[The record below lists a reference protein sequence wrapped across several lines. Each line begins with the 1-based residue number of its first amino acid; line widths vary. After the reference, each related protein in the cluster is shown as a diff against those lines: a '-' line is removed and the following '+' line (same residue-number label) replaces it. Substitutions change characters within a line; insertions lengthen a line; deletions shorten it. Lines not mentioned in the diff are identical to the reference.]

1 MDSASPRGVTELLQ
15 AWRLG
20 NASALDELLPLVY
33 AELRRRARRYVARER
48 RSLTL
53 QSTDLIHEVY
63 LKLVRAKPVDWRDRS
78 HFFALS
84 ARLMRQVLVDH
95 ARSRA
100 YAKRENGARRV
111 TFDDGLAWDRAD
123 ADLVGLDEALQALAA
138 ADPRK
143 SQVVELRFFGGL
155 SVEEAAEVLG
165 VSRQTVIRDWR
176 LSRAWLLRELSRRGQ
191 DEGTRALGQG

>member
-1 MDSASPRGVTELLQ
+1 MMSASPRGVTELLQ

-20 NASALDELLPLVY
+20 NASALGELLPVVY
-33 AELRRRARRYVARER
+33 AELRLRARRYLARER
-48 RSLTL
+48 RSHTL

-63 LKLVRAKPVDWRDRS
+63 LRLVRAKPVDWRDRS

-84 ARLMRQVLVDH
+84 ARLMRQILVDH
-95 ARSRA
+95 ARSRG
-100 YAKRENGARRV
+100 YAKRGGGVRRV
-111 TFDDGLAWDRAD
+111 TFDEGLAPEGANI
-123 ADLVGLDEALQALAA
+123 DLVGLDEALRALAA

-143 SQVVELRFFGGL
+143 GQVVELRFFGGL

-191 DEGTRALGQG
+191 DDGTRALGQG